1 MSSIF
6 FPQRIQG
13 DSYFRL
19 ERLSIRFGAEW
30 NAWFA
35 ALSPPAGGEY
45 SLYALS

>member
-13 DSYFRL
+13 DSYFGL
-19 ERLSIRFGAEW
+19 ERLSIRFDAEW

-35 ALSPPAGGEY
+35 ALSPPVGGEY